1 MMLTSYTN
9 VVDKIIY
16 QTVHFS
22 FFGDYKLVLEAQFV
36 SYFLKEVDTEAFIS
50 VSTLG
55 WLGLVAFLL
64 TEWRILK
71 VNSTFKKTNK

>member
-1 MMLTSYTN
+1 MILTSYTN
-9 VVDKIIY
+9 LVDKIIY

-71 VNSTFKKTNK
+71 VTSTLKKTNK

>member
-1 MMLTSYTN
+1 MLTSYTN
-9 VVDKIIY
+9 LVDKILY

-22 FFGDYKLVLEAQFV
+22 FFGNNKLVFEAQFV
-36 SYFLKEVDTEAFIS
+36 SYFLKEVDTESFIS

-55 WLGLVAFLL
+55 WLGLVASLL

-71 VNSTFKKTNK
+71 VTSAFKKTNK